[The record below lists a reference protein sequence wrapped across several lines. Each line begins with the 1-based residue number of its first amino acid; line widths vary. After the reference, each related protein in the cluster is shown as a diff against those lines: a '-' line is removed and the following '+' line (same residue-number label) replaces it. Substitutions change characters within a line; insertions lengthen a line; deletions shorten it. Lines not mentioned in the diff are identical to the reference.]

1 TLPKAPYPRRQ
12 AGPRRARPRGEDHR
26 SRPSRRRVRGH
37 LHGPAPDSGD
47 DRRHRRAGGRGRHRT
62 LHHVGRPHDALSR
75 GHRPPQAGGGER
87 RGRFWR
93 RHHPRLGHC
102 AAQEDGRR
110 GDLHPGR
117 HYPRDRRVGA
127 EQRPAAAMTMQ
138 PSRVTIY
145 EVGPRD
151 GLQNESARLP
161 VDAKVRLVEA
171 LAAAGLSRIEVG
183 SFVRA
188 DWIPQ
193 LADTEEVARR
203 ALRIPRVQLS
213 ALVPNRHGL
222 ERAIASGM
230 REVAVFMSS
239 SEAHNQKNTNKPI
252 ARSLELFGEI
262 VPEALRN
269 GLTVRAYLS
278 TVWGCPYEGAV
289 DPMRSFQ
296 LARQLRDMGCREISL
311 GDTIGVGNPLQTRRL
326 LELFLGGKGSLGPL
340 ARDEVALHLHDTN
353 GTALANALVGLEMGI
368 TTFDTAI
375 GGLGGCPYA
384 PGAAGNL
391 ATEDLAGMLSDM
403 GIETGIDLDKL
414 VDAGLL
420 AQQVIG
426 RKLPGRRLQAALGRR
441 VGGEARPAAST

>member
-1 TLPKAPYPRRQ
+1 MVLGDNRRK
-12 AGPRRARPRGEDHR
+12 
-26 SRPSRRRVRGH
+26 
-37 LHGPAPDSGD
+37 L
-47 DRRHRRAGGRGRHRT
+47 
-62 LHHVGRPHDALSR
+62 
-75 GHRPPQAGGGER
+75 
-87 RGRFWR
+87 
-93 RHHPRLGHC
+93 
-102 AAQEDGRR
+102 
-110 GDLHPGR
+110 
-117 HYPRDRRVGA
+117 
-127 EQRPAAAMTMQ
+127 
-138 PSRVTIY
+138 
-145 EVGPRD
+145 
-151 GLQNESARLP
+151 RLP
-161 VDAKVRLVEA
+161 
-171 LAAAGLSRIEVG
+171 GVG
-183 SFVRA
+183 
-188 DWIPQ
+188 
-193 LADTEEVARR
+193 
-203 ALRIPRVQLS
+203 LS

-222 ERAIASGM
+222 ERAIACGM

-252 ARSLELFGEI
+252 ASSLELFGEI

-269 GLTVRAYLS
+269 GMTVRAYLS

-296 LARQLRDMGCREISL
+296 LARELRDMGCREISL

-326 LELFLGGKGSLGPL
+326 LELFLGGKGSLKPL
-340 ARDEVALHLHDTN
+340 AREEIALHLHDTN

-403 GIETGIDLDKL
+403 GIETGIDLEKL

-420 AQQVIG
+420 AQQLIG

-441 VGGEARPAAST
+441 VGGEARQAAST

>member
-1 TLPKAPYPRRQ
+1 
-12 AGPRRARPRGEDHR
+12 
-26 SRPSRRRVRGH
+26 
-37 LHGPAPDSGD
+37 
-47 DRRHRRAGGRGRHRT
+47 
-62 LHHVGRPHDALSR
+62 
-75 GHRPPQAGGGER
+75 
-87 RGRFWR
+87 
-93 RHHPRLGHC
+93 
-102 AAQEDGRR
+102 
-110 GDLHPGR
+110 
-117 HYPRDRRVGA
+117 
-127 EQRPAAAMTMQ
+127 MTME
-138 PSRVTIY
+138 PSRVTVY

-161 VDAKVRLVEA
+161 VEAKVKLVEA
-171 LAAAGLSRIEVG
+171 LAATGLSRIEVG

-203 ALRIPRVQLS
+203 TLRLPGVGLS

-222 ERAIASGM
+222 ERALASGL

-403 GIETGIDLDKL
+403 GIETGIGLEKL

-420 AQQVIG
+420 AQQLIG

-441 VGGEARPAAST
+441 VGGEARPAGST

>member
-1 TLPKAPYPRRQ
+1 
-12 AGPRRARPRGEDHR
+12 
-26 SRPSRRRVRGH
+26 
-37 LHGPAPDSGD
+37 
-47 DRRHRRAGGRGRHRT
+47 
-62 LHHVGRPHDALSR
+62 
-75 GHRPPQAGGGER
+75 
-87 RGRFWR
+87 
-93 RHHPRLGHC
+93 
-102 AAQEDGRR
+102 
-110 GDLHPGR
+110 
-117 HYPRDRRVGA
+117 
-127 EQRPAAAMTMQ
+127 MTMQ

-151 GLQNESARLP
+151 GLQNEAARLP
-161 VDAKVRLVEA
+161 VEDKVRLVQA
-171 LAAAGLSRIEVG
+171 LAASRLSRIEVG

-203 ALRIPRVQLS
+203 AVRIPGIRVS

-222 ERAIASGM
+222 ERAIASGL

-239 SEAHNQKNTNKPI
+239 SEAHNQKNTNKPV
-252 ARSLELFGEI
+252 ARSLELFSEI
-262 VPEALRN
+262 VPEALRS
-269 GLTVRAYLS
+269 GMTVRAYLS

-296 LARQLRDMGCREISL
+296 LARELRDMGCREVSL

-326 LELFLGGKGSLGPL
+326 LELFLGGKGSIKPL
-340 ARDEVALHLHDTN
+340 AREELALHLHDTN

-403 GIETGIDLDKL
+403 EIETGIDLEKL

-420 AQQVIG
+420 AQQLIG

-441 VGGEARPAAST
+441 IGGEARPAAST

>member
-1 TLPKAPYPRRQ
+1 
-12 AGPRRARPRGEDHR
+12 
-26 SRPSRRRVRGH
+26 
-37 LHGPAPDSGD
+37 
-47 DRRHRRAGGRGRHRT
+47 
-62 LHHVGRPHDALSR
+62 
-75 GHRPPQAGGGER
+75 
-87 RGRFWR
+87 
-93 RHHPRLGHC
+93 
-102 AAQEDGRR
+102 
-110 GDLHPGR
+110 
-117 HYPRDRRVGA
+117 
-127 EQRPAAAMTMQ
+127 MTMQ

-161 VDAKVRLVEA
+161 VEAKVRLVEA
-171 LAAAGLSRIEVG
+171 LAASGLSRIEVG

-203 ALRIPRVQLS
+203 AIRIPGIHLS

-222 ERAIASGM
+222 ERAIASGL

-269 GLTVRAYLS
+269 GMTVRAYLS

-289 DPMRSFQ
+289 DPMRSLQ
-296 LARQLRDMGCREISL
+296 LARELRDMGCREISL

-326 LELFLGGKGSLGPL
+326 LDLFLGGKGSLKPL
-340 ARDEVALHLHDTN
+340 AREEVALHLHDTN

-420 AQQVIG
+420 AQQLIG

-441 VGGEARPAAST
+441 IGGEARAAAST